1 MNPEKNISLSSYQP
15 TLEEI
20 PQVTLPES
28 NLEIAEELSA
38 DEKNAS
44 KLHRRLDNA
53 KRLVQGA
60 SAVELALK
68 HSPERVQRRVEDIA
82 LRRIF
87 RTHGFDIRHVS
98 GGAEEQKA
106 LELEQNIWHQEGYGN
121 LDVYEKFIPQ
131 SRIFAAF
138 DGERCVGMNRLCAGS
153 PEVPPFIAEMPVDD
167 PALKQD
173 LINRG
178 KELKVEEF
186 GTVGVVKEL
195 RGGRTFLD
203 ICRMAFRDAEQRGVQ
218 TWGIIMEP
226 ERVEKMN
233 KGLGFTFK
241 QIGPEIDYQ
250 GGMCAAHIMDF
261 DEVHANMQS
270 AKPGLY
276 DWFVNEPL

>member
-1 MNPEKNISLSSYQP
+1 MSQPEVVPSDQVETTKPSRKLRAISAGAISL
-15 TLEEI
+15 
-20 PQVTLPES
+20 
-28 NLEIAEELSA
+28 
-38 DEKNAS
+38 
-44 KLHRRLDNA
+44 
-53 KRLVQGA
+53 
-60 SAVELALK
+60 AVK
-68 HSPERVQRRVEDIA
+68 HSPEGIQRRAEDIA

-87 RTHGFDIRHVS
+87 RTRGYDIRHVS
-98 GGAEEQKA
+98 GGIEEQKA
-106 LELEQNIWHQEGYGN
+106 LVLEQEIWNQEGYGK

-138 DGERCVGMNRLCAGS
+138 DGDRCVGMNRLFAGS
-153 PEVPPFIAEMPVDD
+153 PETPPFIAEMPIND
-167 PALKQD
+167 PVVKED
-173 LINRG
+173 LIDRG

-203 ICRMAFRDAEQRGVQ
+203 ICRMAFRDAEQRGIE

-241 QIGPEIDYQ
+241 QIGPETDYQ

-261 DEVHANMQS
+261 DVVHAHMRS
-270 AKPGLY
+270 TKPELY
-276 DWFVNEPL
+276 DWFINQPL